1 MGFKNILNLIRWK
14 NLLMLILIMLLIK
27 YVLFLNCNAATYLN
41 PYIFSLL
48 VLSVITTTAAG
59 YIINDMHDIPADK
72 INKPGKVLIG
82 KKISKEDALLF
93 YSVLNITGI
102 LLGFV
107 VSWYIG
113 RISFSVVFIL
123 ASLLLYKYAIYF
135 KKKYLYGNII
145 VSFLIFLS
153 IIITPLFDL
162 IPATNSANQESQ
174 WEIFILVLKIASF
187 AFLLTFLRELV
198 KDIEDVEG
206 DKRIGS
212 ESFPI
217 EKGIPKSKKL
227 LLFFSLF
234 ILLIVLS
241 FSYGYFGIR
250 NITAIYLVFTVVLPL
265 LYFIFKLKDADTK
278 EDFHKLSN
286 LLKLIML
293 AGILTVFLL

>member
-1 MGFKNILNLIRWK
+1 MEFKDILNLIRWK
-14 NLLMLILIMLLIK
+14 NLLMLVLIMILIK
-27 YVLFLNCNAATYLN
+27 YVLFLNFDAATYLN

-48 VLSVITTTAAG
+48 VLSVITTTSAG
-59 YIINDMHDIPADK
+59 YIINDVHDIPADK
-72 INKPGKVLIG
+72 VNKPGKVLVG
-82 KKISKEDALLF
+82 KKISKDDALLF
-93 YSVLNITGI
+93 YSVMNITGI

-107 VSWYIG
+107 VSWYIK

-153 IIITPLFDL
+153 IIIIPVFDL
-162 IPATNSANQESQ
+162 VPATEPANQERQ
-174 WEIFILVLKIASF
+174 WELFLLVLKIASF

-217 EKGIPKSKKL
+217 EKGIRKSKKL

-234 ILLIVLS
+234 TILIILS
-241 FSYGYFGIR
+241 FSYSYISIKY
-250 NITAIYLVFTVVLPL
+250 ITSIYLVIIVVAPL
-265 LYFIFKLKDADTK
+265 LYFIFKLKDAETK

-293 AGILTVFLL
+293 SGILTVLLL